1 MKKPLTSVILFFFLL
16 FVGLFLGDGKQGV
29 IEIFGVATVLVLWGL
44 RFLQKGD
51 IKQIPKSLIFPWCT
65 VAAAALLSTIFSD
78 SIGFS
83 VSWWTRLLSGYLIY
97 RLFYDASSDSVTEVF
112 VKGAMIFVFV
122 ASIFGAITYIFPWFH
137 TALPSMNLFS
147 LTYGHN
153 HLADLL
159 VFVAPLLFGHIMTG
173 SAFSRAKQ
181 VLFLVYCVVLFFTF
195 ARGAWV
201 LVGAYGA
208 YEYMTAKTI
217 RDKQRM
223 LKKTVVFL
231 MIICIGITALLLSK
245 NPIERSRYVLRPQ
258 SAVGRLEYWRQAV
271 EGLKERPLV
280 GYGPGTFSLVSTRF
294 QRAAMPSSWFAH
306 SEPLQIGAELG
317 LVGAFIF
324 IWLFW
329 AHIQLFRRDH
339 GYLENS
345 KLGHVLA
352 ASAFLT
358 FGYSLFEFTL
368 DYFVVW
374 LLFWA
379 TIGLLTGKASDS
391 ERVQQRADR
400 SIQISLVIIGVFYL
414 LWTVG
419 NVVAI
424 STRRHDGA
432 FYFAPFDSI
441 NALAFLDASIQSPP
455 SDTGLNLV
463 KFFHKKNPV
472 ILFALGKL
480 TNNAIEESM
489 YYYEA
494 AMTADPQNVEYIS
507 TYIHFLLKNNK
518 YREIGLLLKD
528 QGVSFLFQQ
537 SLASLQNVDFTSKTL
552 LPFYTDEVFK
562 NTRSTDT
569 RREYLAKIYYFL
581 GLGLVDTS
589 PETTKYLW
597 IFARDLLPWWGHFSV
612 ELAGLYAHHLYDE
625 PQAKNILQT
634 CQIYDSPRKQC
645 ADALEKG
652 IPPIGLQAQDIRLIP
667 QKH

>member
-1 MKKPLTSVILFFFLL
+1 MKKPLTSVVLFFFLL

-29 IEIFGVATVLVLWGL
+29 IEVFGVATVLVLWGL

-51 IKQIPKSLIFPWCT
+51 IKQISKSLLFPWCA
-65 VAAAALLSTIFSD
+65 VAAAALLSTIFSS

-112 VKGAMIFVFV
+112 VKGAIIFVFV
-122 ASIFGAITYIFPWFH
+122 ASIFGAITYLFPWFH
-137 TALPSMNLFS
+137 TTLPSMNLFS

-159 VFVAPLLFGHIMTG
+159 VFVAPLLFGFIMTG
-173 SAFSRAKQ
+173 HAFSWAKQ
-181 VLFLVYCVVLFFTF
+181 VLFLGYSVVLFFTF

-201 LVGAYGA
+201 LVGAYGV
-208 YEYMTAKTI
+208 YEYITAKTI
-217 RDKQRM
+217 SDKQRM

-231 MIICIGITALLLSK
+231 MIICVGIVTLLLSK
-245 NPIERSRYVLRPQ
+245 NPIERARYVLRPQ

-271 EGLKERPLV
+271 EELKERPLV
-280 GYGPGTFSLVSTRF
+280 GYGPGTFSLISTRF
-294 QRAAMPSSWFAH
+294 QRAARQSSWFAH

-317 LVGAFIF
+317 LVGVFAF

-329 AHIQLFRRDH
+329 AHIQLFRRNR
-339 GYLENS
+339 GYLQNS
-345 KLGHVLA
+345 KLSRVLA
-352 ASAFLT
+352 ASALLT

-391 ERVQQRADR
+391 ERVQQRVDR

-424 STRRHDGA
+424 STRRHDIA

-455 SDTGLNLV
+455 SDTDLSLV
-463 KFFHKKNPV
+463 KFFHRKNPV

-480 TNNAIEESM
+480 TNNSTEETVR
-489 YYYEA
+489 YQEA
-494 AMTADPQNVEYIS
+494 AVVEDPQNVEYFID
-507 TYIHFLLKNNK
+507 YINILVQQ
-518 YREIGLLLKD
+518 KD
-528 QGVSFLFQQ
+528 YSAVARAVK
-537 SLASLQNVDFTSKTL
+537 SLAGNDVDLEDPSMASLFTSEIFRDANTMATSVRK
-552 LPFYTDEVFK
+552 DEYV
-562 NTRSTDT
+562 
-569 RREYLAKIYYFL
+569 AKIYYLL
-581 GLGLVDTS
+581 GLAAVDTQPQLTHQFWTAAS
-589 PETTKYLW
+589 KREPNWGYFPIQLAALEYRKLHDKKAAQHTLQQCQRIVYTAKWCESFMNNL
-597 IFARDLLPWWGHFSV
+597 DELPLVGA
-612 ELAGLYAHHLYDE
+612 L
-625 PQAKNILQT
+625 QKNI
-634 CQIYDSPRKQC
+634 I
-645 ADALEKG
+645 A
-652 IPPIGLQAQDIRLIP
+652 IPKIIRE
-667 QKH
+667 